1 MVSLWLYSWSQL
13 TCSPSVHILHE
24 HLIPQLSFTPAEA
37 RLPSCSISAFNPLH
51 SWERLLW
58 PGTEHSRFHQNLN
71 FKRWLVFLGLPRKPS
86 NLDEDRRQMSLSKR
100 TLFCTG
106 TEYKAQSANSEQT
119 MWVMW
124 GELQERQAILSHAL
138 QNRMDGERDDVW
150 NRLSDPHCLFR
161 SLEWKNTAS
170 S

>member
-1 MVSLWLYSWSQL
+1 MSLFGFLGMVSLWLYSWSQL
-13 TCSPSVHILHE
+13 TCSPSVRILHE

-86 NLDEDRRQMSLSKR
+86 NLDEDLRQMSLSKR

-106 TEYKAQSANSEQT
+106 TEYKTQECEFWANNVSHVGWAAGKASHSFPCTAEPNGR
-119 MWVMW
+119 W
-124 GELQERQAILSHAL
+124 ER
-138 QNRMDGERDDVW
+138 W
-150 NRLSDPHCLFR
+150 CL
-161 SLEWKNTAS
+161 K
-170 S
+170 